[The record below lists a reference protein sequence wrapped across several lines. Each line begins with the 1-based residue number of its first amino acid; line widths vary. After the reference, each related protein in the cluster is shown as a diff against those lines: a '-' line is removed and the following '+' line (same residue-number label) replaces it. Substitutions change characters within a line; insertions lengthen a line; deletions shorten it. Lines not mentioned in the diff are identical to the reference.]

1 MTKTSTCFSLTC
13 GHVVPGSVATCPKC
27 GSKMRTSK
35 TIRILGGLMLACGLL
50 LIGLMGTIT
59 LNIAPQMLHPG
70 QEIGGST
77 WNGTAEQG
85 RMALTL
91 FSMVIAFGLVA
102 TLTGLWQIATGQRSR
117 IVLVVVILLAVALF
131 AYARYLTGALDA

>member
-1 MTKTSTCFSLTC
+1 
-13 GHVVPGSVATCPKC
+13 
-27 GSKMRTSK
+27 MRTSK
-35 TIRILGGLMLACGLL
+35 AIRILGGLMLACGLF

-77 WNGTAEQG
+77 WTGTAEQG

-91 FSMVIAFGLVA
+91 FSMVIAFGLIA

-117 IVLVVVILLAVALF
+117 VVLVVVILLAAALF
-131 AYARYLTGALDA
+131 AYARHLTGALGG